1 MVINE
6 FIYIPNETWKNWKY
20 SKIYL
25 EKTDKVRMRYVV
37 AISCKYIIINFFE
50 LNFFRQTIGIFKE
63 KIILV

>member
-25 EKTDKVRMRYVV
+25 EKTEKRFEVE
-37 AISCKYIIINFFE
+37 AILCKYIIINIFWVEFFHK
-50 LNFFRQTIGIFKE
+50 Q
-63 KIILV
+63 

>member
-25 EKTDKVRMRYVV
+25 EKTDK
-37 AISCKYIIINFFE
+37 FE
-50 LNFFRQTIGIFKE
+50 CDTLKQYHVST
-63 KIILV
+63 

>member
-25 EKTDKVRMRYVV
+25 EKTECDTLKQYHV
-37 AISCKYIIINFFE
+37 S
-50 LNFFRQTIGIFKE
+50 T
-63 KIILV
+63 

>member
-25 EKTDKVRMRYVV
+25 EKTDKVRMRYVE
-37 AISCKYIIINFFE
+37 AILCKYIIINIFWVEFFHK
-50 LNFFRQTIGIFKE
+50 Q
-63 KIILV
+63 

>member
-25 EKTDKVRMRYVV
+25 EKTDKVRMQYVE
-37 AISCKYIIINFFE
+37 AILCKYIIINIFWVEFFQTNNR
-50 LNFFRQTIGIFKE
+50 NF
-63 KIILV
+63 